1 MREIITAAQ
10 AAEFVKDGCTLTTTG
25 FNGFGC
31 PEDLIMSLAEHYDK
45 TGHPKNLT
53 LFKCTSQGDGKGRG
67 VSHLAAKPDMI
78 RELIISH
85 MGYDPGLR
93 KLVQE
98 EKAACFMLP
107 LGNMMQ
113 LFRAIAG
120 GLPGCIAT
128 TGIGTFA
135 DPRLG
140 GGKAN
145 QKAKDSGKEVVSLVE
160 LGGQECL
167 FYPSF
172 PVDVCFIRA
181 TYGDEAGNLSIRD
194 EAMNIEQFE
203 VAAATHNSGGI
214 VIAQVDRIVKKGTI
228 PAKEV
233 FIHGFM
239 VDYLVEGRPE
249 YSMQSF
255 ETDLFRPEIAGLAS
269 VPSVGFDPLPMGPRK
284 ICCRR
289 AAMEL
294 TPNALINLGIGM
306 PGGIGSVAEEE
317 GISEEFTLSVE
328 CGPLGGVPLGGIDFG
343 ATINPEAMYRMAD
356 ILQLYDGG
364 TLDMAVLGFAEVD
377 CYGNVNAHSFNNRTV
392 GAGGFIDITQ
402 NVKKLCF
409 IGTFTAGKQEVALKD
424 GGLSI
429 HSQGPQK
436 KFLREVEAI
445 TFSGKEA
452 VRKGQEV
459 LYITERAVFRLEAD
473 GLTLVE
479 IARGVDLQTDIF
491 DQMAFQP
498 KIHESLRFMDARLFR
513 DAPMGLTLGQRD
525 QEGPQTQE
533 EYEFWRDLPAAGPG
547 AGKGAQTPEA

>member
-1 MREIITAAQ
+1 MKRIITAAE
-10 AAEFVKDGCTLTTTG
+10 AASLVRDGCTLTTTG

-31 PEDLIMSLAEHYDK
+31 PEDLMISLADHYDN
-45 TGHPKNLT
+45 TGHPLDLT
-53 LFKCTSQGDGKGRG
+53 LVKCTSQGDGKGRG
-67 VSHLAAKPDMI
+67 VSRLAEKKGMFK
-78 RELIISH
+78 ELILTH

-98 EKAACFMLP
+98 EAVTCYMLP
-107 LGNMMQ
+107 LGNMMS

-120 GLPGCIAT
+120 GLPGAIAT
-128 TGIGTFA
+128 TGLGTFA
-135 DPRLG
+135 DPRCG

-145 QKAKDSGKEVVSLVE
+145 QKTKDAGKEVVSLIE
-160 LGGQECL
+160 LGGKECL

-172 PVDVCFIRA
+172 PIDVCFIRA
-181 TYGDEAGNLSIRD
+181 TYGDEAGNLSIRG

-203 VAAATHNSGGI
+203 VASAVHNSGGI
-214 VIAQVDRIVKKGTI
+214 VIAQVDKIVKRGSI

-255 ETDLFRPEIAGLAS
+255 ETDLFRPEIAGLAE
-269 VPSVGFDPLPMGPRK
+269 VPAVGFDALAMGPRK

-294 TPNALINLGIGM
+294 KPHSLINLGIGM

-317 GISEEFTLSVE
+317 GLTDLFTLSME
-328 CGPLGGVPLGGIDFG
+328 CGPLGGIPLGGIDFG
-343 ATINPEAMYRMAD
+343 AAVNPEAMYRMAD

-364 TLDMAVLGFAEVD
+364 ALDMAVLGFAEVD
-377 CYGNVNAHSFNNRTV
+377 RFGNVNAHSFHGRTV
-392 GAGGFIDITQ
+392 GPGGFVDITQ

-424 GGLSI
+424 GGLVI
-429 HSQGPQK
+429 HAQGPQK
-436 KFLREVEAI
+436 KFLQDVEAI

-452 VRKGQEV
+452 LQRGQEV
-459 LYITERAVFRLEAD
+459 LYITERAVFRLEGE
-473 GLTLVE
+473 GLTLIE
-479 IARGVDLQTDIF
+479 LAQGVDLERDVLA
-491 DQMAFQP
+491 QMEFAP
-498 KIHESLRFMDARLFR
+498 VVPTNIKPMDARLFR
-513 DAPMGLTLGQRD
+513 DEPMGLTPEWLENPSD
-525 QEGPQTQE
+525 EW
-533 EYEFWRDLPAAGPG
+533 EFWRDLAAEKR
-547 AGKGAQTPEA
+547 AEKAEKTEKAEKND